1 MYITKNYGA
10 GEDSESPLDCT
21 EIKTVNPKENEPWKS
36 TGQTEAEAEAPILW
50 SPDMTANSLEKILM
64 LGKTESR
71 RRRGRQRMRWL
82 GGITNSKVMFEQNPG
97 ETVLILSSITFSDEL
112 TFKLFSLFIFL

>member
-1 MYITKNYGA
+1 
-10 GEDSESPLDCT
+10 
-21 EIKTVNPKENEPWKS
+21 
-36 TGQTEAEAEAPILW
+36 
-50 SPDMTANSLEKILM
+50 MTADSLEKILM

-71 RRRGRQRMRWL
+71 RRRGRQRMRCL